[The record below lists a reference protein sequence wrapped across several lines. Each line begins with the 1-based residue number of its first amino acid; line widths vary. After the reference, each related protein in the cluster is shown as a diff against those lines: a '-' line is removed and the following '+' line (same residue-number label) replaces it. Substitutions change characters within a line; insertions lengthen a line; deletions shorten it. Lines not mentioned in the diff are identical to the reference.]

1 MESLTGRIGANTRAK
16 PQLPSDKTP
25 NSSVEQVTVV
35 EPRFRTS
42 NALAARRPSKNRSA
56 RWKSRLGLK
65 WLSISPRGSPDRKVF
80 DKRPWP
86 PSALAS
92 KTLRVHETAAAT
104 SYKYSVLTPFAW
116 IAGSAVNSEPSEAR
130 WSERRDHAPPVQPA
144 PVLSRM
150 ELG

>member
-65 WLSISPRGSPDRKVF
+65 RLSISPRGSPDRKVF
-80 DKRPWP
+80 DKPLA

-92 KTLRVHETAAAT
+92 ETLRVHETAAAT
-104 SYKYSVLTPFAW
+104 SSKYSVLTPFCLDCRIAVTLSQAKHVGVNVEITRHPRNPRQCFPAW
-116 IAGSAVNSEPSEAR
+116 S
-130 WSERRDHAPPVQPA
+130 
-144 PVLSRM
+144 
-150 ELG
+150 